1 MKTWVL
7 WVSMAAAAAAQDR
20 GTEFR
25 VNQLKSQL
33 ESAQNDAANL
43 KVRGEAGG
51 GMVAVTI
58 TGRYE
63 VLEVKIDQSAMSD
76 VKLLED
82 LVRAAF
88 NQAIANLGEQMKSKM
103 GSLAQGM
110 GLDLGALGN
119 L

>member
-1 MKTWVL
+1 MDMKQIME
-7 WVSMAAAAAAQDR
+7 MA
-20 GTEFR
+20 T
-25 VNQLKSQL
+25 QLKSQL
-33 ESAQNDAANL
+33 ESAQNDAQNL
-43 KVRGEAGG
+43 KARGEAGG

-58 TGRYE
+58 SGRYE

-88 NQAIANLGEQMKSKM
+88 NQAIVSLGEQMKSKM
-103 GSLAQGM
+103 GSVAQGM
-110 GLDLGALGN
+110 GFDLSALG